1 MRYFIVALV
10 VSLAWLHQDWF
21 IWPFLGE
28 LYEQQNYVPAFV
40 NDLSEDEQLAYT
52 AAFARNRE
60 HELVM
65 GLPLGVHFQMFLS
78 FATAAVALLAVWKA
92 WPTELERWAEAG
104 NRGNRGDRDR
114 GRGRGRGDR
123 NRGGAIVLAGPTI
136 KTPAVR
142 LNDRPKMIP
151 PVRTPR
157 RAVIPQT
164 ARVGADVVVAVVVV
178 AVAGATHNLNRRQA
192 NESPSC
198 RLRIQSAALDGRRI
212 SRRPAWLGHFQQQAV
227 PWHEQGLLCRQ
238 PIHWPV
244 HAVNERVRYHH
255 DRLRAGRVHR

>member
-10 VSLAWLHQDWF
+10 VSLAWFHQDWF

-92 WPTELERWAEAG
+92 WPTELERWADAG
-104 NRGNRGDRDR
+104 NRGIRGDRDRDR

-123 NRGGAIVLAGPTI
+123 NRGGRNRSG
-136 KTPAVR
+136 
-142 LNDRPKMIP
+142 
-151 PVRTPR
+151 
-157 RAVIPQT
+157 
-164 ARVGADVVVAVVVV
+164 GADDKNSGRSTERSAKDDSSRSHSKE
-178 AVAGATHNLNRRQA
+178 GGDCLSYT
-192 NESPSC
+192 SPSP
-198 RLRIQSAALDGRRI
+198 RD
-212 SRRPAWLGHFQQQAV
+212 
-227 PWHEQGLLCRQ
+227 
-238 PIHWPV
+238 
-244 HAVNERVRYHH
+244 
-255 DRLRAGRVHR
+255 

>member
-52 AAFARNRE
+52 AAFARNQE
-60 HELVM
+60 HELVV
-65 GLPLGVHFQMFLS
+65 GLPLGVHLQVFLS

-104 NRGNRGDRDR
+104 NRGNRDR

-123 NRGGAIVLAGPTI
+123 NRGGRN
-136 KTPAVR
+136 R
-142 LNDRPKMIP
+142 LRGEGDKNSGRSAKDDSSRSHSKEVGDTSDRP
-151 PVRTPR
+151 R
-157 RAVIPQT
+157 RRRRRGGRGGNGGGNSQSQPK
-164 ARVGADVVVAVVVV
+164 
-178 AVAGATHNLNRRQA
+178 AG
-192 NESPSC
+192 E
-198 RLRIQSAALDGRRI
+198 
-212 SRRPAWLGHFQQQAV
+212 
-227 PWHEQGLLCRQ
+227 
-238 PIHWPV
+238 
-244 HAVNERVRYHH
+244 
-255 DRLRAGRVHR
+255 

>member
-1 MRYFIVALV
+1 MRYFIIALV
-10 VSLAWLHQDWF
+10 VSLAWFHQDWF

-104 NRGNRGDRDR
+104 NRGNSGDRDRDRGR

-123 NRGGAIVLAGPTI
+123 NRGGRNRSRGDDDKNSGRSTERSAKDDSSRSHSKEGGDTS
-136 KTPAVR
+136 
-142 LNDRPKMIP
+142 DRP
-151 PVRTPR
+151 R
-157 RAVIPQT
+157 RRRRRGGRGRGGSGGGNSQSQPK
-164 ARVGADVVVAVVVV
+164 
-178 AVAGATHNLNRRQA
+178 AG
-192 NESPSC
+192 E
-198 RLRIQSAALDGRRI
+198 
-212 SRRPAWLGHFQQQAV
+212 
-227 PWHEQGLLCRQ
+227 
-238 PIHWPV
+238 
-244 HAVNERVRYHH
+244 
-255 DRLRAGRVHR
+255 

>member
-192 NESPSC
+192 NESP
-198 RLRIQSAALDGRRI
+198 
-212 SRRPAWLGHFQQQAV
+212 
-227 PWHEQGLLCRQ
+227 
-238 PIHWPV
+238 
-244 HAVNERVRYHH
+244 
-255 DRLRAGRVHR
+255 

>member
-52 AAFARNRE
+52 AAFSRNQE
-60 HELVM
+60 HELVV
-65 GLPLGVHFQMFLS
+65 GLPLGVHLQVFLS

-104 NRGNRGDRDR
+104 NRGNRSDGNRDR

-123 NRGGAIVLAGPTI
+123 NRGGRNRSRGEGDKNSGRSAKDDSSRSHSKEGGDTS
-136 KTPAVR
+136 
-142 LNDRPKMIP
+142 DRP
-151 PVRTPR
+151 R
-157 RAVIPQT
+157 RRRRRGGRGRGGNGGGNSQSQPK
-164 ARVGADVVVAVVVV
+164 VG
-178 AVAGATHNLNRRQA
+178 
-192 NESPSC
+192 E
-198 RLRIQSAALDGRRI
+198 
-212 SRRPAWLGHFQQQAV
+212 
-227 PWHEQGLLCRQ
+227 
-238 PIHWPV
+238 
-244 HAVNERVRYHH
+244 
-255 DRLRAGRVHR
+255 

>member
-40 NDLSEDEQLAYT
+40 YDLSEDEQLAYT

-104 NRGNRGDRDR
+104 NRGNRVDRDR

-123 NRGGAIVLAGPTI
+123 NRGGRNRSRGDDDKNSGRSTERSAKDDSSRSHSKEGSDTS
-136 KTPAVR
+136 
-142 LNDRPKMIP
+142 DRP
-151 PVRTPR
+151 R
-157 RAVIPQT
+157 RRRRRGGRGRGGSGGGNSQSQPK
-164 ARVGADVVVAVVVV
+164 
-178 AVAGATHNLNRRQA
+178 AG
-192 NESPSC
+192 E
-198 RLRIQSAALDGRRI
+198 
-212 SRRPAWLGHFQQQAV
+212 
-227 PWHEQGLLCRQ
+227 
-238 PIHWPV
+238 
-244 HAVNERVRYHH
+244 
-255 DRLRAGRVHR
+255 

>member
-10 VSLAWLHQDWF
+10 LSLAWLHQDWF

-40 NDLSEDEQLAYT
+40 YDLSEDEQLAYT

-65 GLPLGVHFQMFLS
+65 GLPLGVHFQIFLS

-114 GRGRGRGDR
+114 GRGDR
-123 NRGGAIVLAGPTI
+123 NRGGRNRSRGDDDKNSGRSTERSAKDDSSRSHSKEGGDTS
-136 KTPAVR
+136 
-142 LNDRPKMIP
+142 DRP
-151 PVRTPR
+151 R
-157 RAVIPQT
+157 RRRRRGGRGRGGSGGGNSQSQPK
-164 ARVGADVVVAVVVV
+164 
-178 AVAGATHNLNRRQA
+178 AG
-192 NESPSC
+192 E
-198 RLRIQSAALDGRRI
+198 
-212 SRRPAWLGHFQQQAV
+212 
-227 PWHEQGLLCRQ
+227 
-238 PIHWPV
+238 
-244 HAVNERVRYHH
+244 
-255 DRLRAGRVHR
+255 

>member
-10 VSLAWLHQDWF
+10 VSLAWFHQDWF

-104 NRGNRGDRDR
+104 SRGNRGDRDRDR

-123 NRGGAIVLAGPTI
+123 NRGGRNRSRGDDDKNSGRSTERSAKDDSSRSHSKEGGDSS
-136 KTPAVR
+136 
-142 LNDRPKMIP
+142 DRP
-151 PVRTPR
+151 R
-157 RAVIPQT
+157 RRRRRGGRGRGGNGGGNSQSQPK
-164 ARVGADVVVAVVVV
+164 
-178 AVAGATHNLNRRQA
+178 AG
-192 NESPSC
+192 E
-198 RLRIQSAALDGRRI
+198 
-212 SRRPAWLGHFQQQAV
+212 
-227 PWHEQGLLCRQ
+227 
-238 PIHWPV
+238 
-244 HAVNERVRYHH
+244 
-255 DRLRAGRVHR
+255 

>member
-10 VSLAWLHQDWF
+10 VSLAWFHQDWF

-114 GRGRGRGDR
+114 DRDR
-123 NRGGAIVLAGPTI
+123 NHGLRCDSAGGVEFLPHLSLAGNYPT
-136 KTPAVR
+136 PGGLRAASGSGVCGRLLAVHGGG
-142 LNDRPKMIP
+142 DD
-151 PVRTPR
+151 VRDGTHQR
-157 RAVIPQT
+157 RASLCRRHVRRD
-164 ARVGADVVVAVVVV
+164 ARDDVA
-178 AVAGATHNLNRRQA
+178 
-192 NESPSC
+192 E
-198 RLRIQSAALDGRRI
+198 I
-212 SRRPAWLGHFQQQAV
+212 SRPQ
-227 PWHEQGLLCRQ
+227 
-238 PIHWPV
+238 
-244 HAVNERVRYHH
+244 
-255 DRLRAGRVHR
+255 